1 MTRAITSRRNG
12 TTTQGTRFRD
22 CVSLAAPATA
32 CLFVSSEAVRL
43 DCFTLIHPTLA
54 MRAKLLRRVSHS
66 RSDISQLRSEDR
78 LPVGRPAEMERLA
91 SLSSLFGAELE
102 FLNRRKCYLDGIFCG
117 MMSAMGV

>member
-1 MTRAITSRRNG
+1 
-12 TTTQGTRFRD
+12 
-22 CVSLAAPATA
+22 
-32 CLFVSSEAVRL
+32 
-43 DCFTLIHPTLA
+43 

-102 FLNRRKCYLDGIFCG
+102 FLNRRKCYLGAIFCG
-117 MMSAMGV
+117 MMSRAGV